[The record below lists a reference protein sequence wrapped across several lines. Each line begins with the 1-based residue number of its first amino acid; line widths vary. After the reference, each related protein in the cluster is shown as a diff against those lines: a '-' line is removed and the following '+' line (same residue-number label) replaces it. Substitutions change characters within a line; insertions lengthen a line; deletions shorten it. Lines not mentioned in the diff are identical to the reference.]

1 MTDVFLLMHPL
12 GPNSLDRYRFDTL
25 VVHPVAPSERSRG
38 EEERGDESR
47 SGFKAMPGES
57 IRYCPFSTGD
67 GSSFWAGDRPPGA
80 TGIRTGRDGR
90 LPGGPVVYA
99 ASPTTCVTSFFR
111 RSLFPTWH
119 RRCWRSACISAVVR
133 LERELRPSYR
143 VRRPLPNPRE
153 IGKSRMLCVPW
164 LAPSS
169 ASSSVLCDKDVLLLP
184 PSHPGY
190 LCFSRKKG
198 GHR

>member
-1 MTDVFLLMHPL
+1 MYFSSCTLSGPTLWTGTGSTRWSSVPL
-12 GPNSLDRYRFDTL
+12 P
-25 VVHPVAPSERSRG
+25 PSERSRG

-143 VRRPLPNPRE
+143 VRRPLPKSPRDWQKPDAMRTMAGS
-153 IGKSRMLCVPW
+153 IKRIFVRSLR
-164 LAPSS
+164 
-169 ASSSVLCDKDVLLLP
+169 
-184 PSHPGY
+184 
-190 LCFSRKKG
+190 
-198 GHR
+198 